1 MLPIPENLPRCFR
14 GRRGTARFFDAS
26 SFLINRPR
34 RVDRMN
40 DQANGVV
47 ERLDVAPESIASWNR
62 NDTTWMLGLFGTA
75 IGAGTLFLPIN
86 AGIGGFWPLMALA
99 LLAFP
104 MTFYAHRGLTRFVLS
119 GREGADITEVVEQHF
134 GKGAGAMITLLYFFA
149 IFPILLIYSVAL
161 TNTVG
166 SFLEHQL
173 HVMPP
178 PRAVLAFVLIMGL
191 LAVVRCGERFIV
203 KAMSLMVYPFI
214 VALLFLAV
222 FLIPHWTGG
231 ILSTATTLPEPSAF
245 LPTLWLAIPVMVFS
259 FNHTPIISAFAVD
272 QKRQYGE
279 NAEVRSSQI
288 LARAHGLMVV
298 MVLFF
303 VFSCVLTLSPAQLAE
318 AKAQNISIL
327 SYLANHFNNPTIAF
341 VAPLIAFLAISKSF
355 LGHYIGASEGL
366 KGLVLKSGR
375 RPAPK
380 ALDRMT
386 AMFMLVVCWL
396 VATLNPSILGMIET
410 LGGPVISALLF
421 LMPMYA
427 IYKVPAMRKYA
438 GAWSNYFVIAAGLV
452 AISALIFS
460 LTR

>member
-1 MLPIPENLPRCFR
+1 
-14 GRRGTARFFDAS
+14 
-26 SFLINRPR
+26 
-34 RVDRMN
+34 MN

-47 ERLDVAPESIASWNR
+47 ERLDKEHASVAAWSR
-62 NDTTWMLGLFGTA
+62 HDTTWMLGLFGTA

-86 AGIGGFWPLMALA
+86 AGIGGFWPLLALA

-119 GREGADITEVVEQHF
+119 GRDGADITEVVEQHF

-161 TNTVG
+161 TNTVT

-173 HVMPP
+173 HVPAP
-178 PRAVLAFVLIMGL
+178 PRALLAFLMILGL
-191 LAVVRCGERFIV
+191 LLVVRCGERLIV

-214 VALLFLAV
+214 VALLFLSV
-222 FLIPHWTGG
+222 YLIPHWTGG

-245 LPTLWLAIPVMVFS
+245 LPALWLAIPVMVFS

-272 QKRQYGE
+272 QKRLHGK

-327 SYLANHFNNPTIAF
+327 SYLANHFSNPTIAF
-341 VAPLIAFLAISKSF
+341 VAPLIAFVAIAKSF

-366 KGLVLKSGR
+366 KGLIVKTGR
-375 RPAPK
+375 RPEPRT
-380 ALDRMT
+380 LDRLT
-386 AMFMLVVCWL
+386 AGFMLLVCWL

-410 LGGPVISALLF
+410 LGGPIISALLF

-427 IYKVPAMRKYA
+427 IRKVPAMRQYSGKLSNVFVVMA
-438 GAWSNYFVIAAGLV
+438 GIV
-452 AISALIFS
+452 AITALVYS
-460 LTR
+460 LMQ

>member
-1 MLPIPENLPRCFR
+1 
-14 GRRGTARFFDAS
+14 
-26 SFLINRPR
+26 
-34 RVDRMN
+34 MN

-134 GKGAGAMITLLYFFA
+134 GKSAGAMITLLYFFA

-173 HVMPP
+173 HIAPP

-191 LAVVRCGERFIV
+191 LALVRCGERFIV
-203 KAMSLMVYPFI
+203 KAMSVMVYPFI
-214 VALLFLAV
+214 VALLFLAM

-231 ILSTATTLPEPSAF
+231 ILSTATTMPEPSA
-245 LPTLWLAIPVMVFS
+245 LLSTLWLAIPVMVFS
-259 FNHTPIISAFAVD
+259 FNHAPIISAFAVD

-288 LARAHGLMVV
+288 LARAHILMVV

-341 VAPLIAFLAISKSF
+341 VAPLIAFVAISKSF

-375 RPAPK
+375 RPAAK

-386 AMFMLVVCWL
+386 AAFMLVVCWI
-396 VATLNPSILGMIET
+396 VATLDPSILGMIEN
-410 LGGPVISALLF
+410 LGGPVISVLLF

-427 IYKVPAMRKYA
+427 IYKVPSMRKYA

>member
-1 MLPIPENLPRCFR
+1 
-14 GRRGTARFFDAS
+14 
-26 SFLINRPR
+26 
-34 RVDRMN
+34 MN

-47 ERLDVAPESIASWNR
+47 ERLDAAPASLASWNR

-86 AGIGGFWPLMALA
+86 AGIGGFWPLLALA

-119 GREGADITEVVEQHF
+119 GRNGGDITEVVEEHF

-161 TNTVG
+161 TNTVT

-173 HVMPP
+173 HVEAP
-178 PRAVLAFVLIMGL
+178 PRALLAFVLIFGL
-191 LAVVRCGERFIV
+191 MVVVSLGERLIV
-203 KAMSLMVYPFI
+203 KAMSLLVYPFI
-214 VALLFLAV
+214 VALLLLAL

-231 ILSTATTLPEPSAF
+231 ILETAGTFPELSSF
-245 LPTLWLAIPVMVFS
+245 GPTLWLAIPVMVFS
-259 FNHTPIISAFAVD
+259 FNHSPIISAFAVD
-272 QKRQYGE
+272 QKRLYGAD
-279 NAEVRSSQI
+279 AEQRSSQI
-288 LARAHGLMVV
+288 LARAHLLMVV

-318 AKAQNISIL
+318 AKAQNVSVL

-341 VAPLIAFLAISKSF
+341 VAPLIAFVAIAKSF

-366 KGLVLKSGR
+366 KGLVLKSGY
-375 RPAPK
+375 APGPRK
-380 ALDRMT
+380 LNVITGAL
-386 AMFMLVVCWL
+386 MLVVCWV

-410 LGGPVISALLF
+410 WGGPVISALLF

-427 IYKVPAMRKYA
+427 IRKVPAMRQYA
-438 GAWSNYFVIAAGLV
+438 GKLSNAFVVVAGLV
-452 AISALIFS
+452 AISALVYS
-460 LTR
+460 LLP